1 MKEVLAAAD
10 IETLADSISA
20 CADALHARI
29 MKAIRAHPP
38 GGAPEG
44 AGITHGA
51 AQALFDQEVELRQHA
66 NRLYVQAA
74 RLAAAGLGT
83 ARQDLLDLAAVA
95 RRRIRQADLVKD
107 LAGVA
112 AGVLGLAAAIAAG
125 KPEKLPAAIRDLRGH
140 FARFKEDRA

>member
-1 MKEVLAAAD
+1 MTEVLSAGD
-10 IETLADSISA
+10 IATLADSISA
-20 CADALHARI
+20 CADELHARI
-29 MKAIRAHPP
+29 MKAIREHPP
-38 GGAPEG
+38 GGAPG
-44 AGITHGA
+44 PGLGHDA

-66 NRLYVQAA
+66 NGLYVQAA

-95 RRRIRQADLVKD
+95 RRRIRHAALAQD

-125 KPEKLPAAIRDLRGH
+125 KPEKLPAAVRDLRDH
-140 FARFKEDRA
+140 FARVKEDRA